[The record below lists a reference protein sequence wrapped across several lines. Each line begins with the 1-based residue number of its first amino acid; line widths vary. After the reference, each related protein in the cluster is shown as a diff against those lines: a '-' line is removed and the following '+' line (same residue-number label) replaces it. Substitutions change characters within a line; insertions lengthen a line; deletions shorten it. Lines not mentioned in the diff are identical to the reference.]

1 MILERSKIVR
11 GESRLRFDFEDELDE
26 LDEVG
31 PSPALLL
38 EKPLPRARVRPT
50 DTADKLGIGRDL
62 GMPIAME
69 SRFIILKT
77 TWSLGLRTKET
88 SKSKRFFGL
97 FV

>member
-1 MILERSKIVR
+1 MEN
-11 GESRLRFDFEDELDE
+11 ELDE
-26 LDEVG
+26 IDGLGERDELGEVG

-50 DTADKLGIGRDL
+50 DTADKMGIGRDL
-62 GMPIAME
+62 GMPITME
-69 SRFIILKT
+69 NCFIILKT

-88 SKSKRFFGL
+88 IESIGFLGL